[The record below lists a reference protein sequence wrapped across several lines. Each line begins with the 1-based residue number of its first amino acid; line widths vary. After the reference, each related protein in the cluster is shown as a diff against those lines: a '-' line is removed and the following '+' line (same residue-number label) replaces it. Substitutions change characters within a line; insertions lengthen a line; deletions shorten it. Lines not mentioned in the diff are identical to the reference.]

1 MTPRE
6 PRLTE
11 LALIRALRERARQAP
26 GVRVGIGDDC
36 AVLEAPGGG
45 LLLATTDLL
54 IEDVHFRRRYAEPAD
69 IGWKAL
75 AVNVS
80 DIASMGGRPRWALI
94 ALACPASTTMD
105 EVEAFYEGIHALGD
119 EHDVSVVGGDTSAS
133 PAGWVVNITLL
144 GEATGAPI
152 LRSGARAGDM
162 IAVTGDLGRSA
173 AGLAV
178 LERREAPARVP
189 AEALAVVTA
198 AHLRPRPRVKEGRW
212 LAAAG
217 GVTAMIDLSDGL
229 ATDLRHVAEESRAA
243 ARVDLGRLP
252 IGAATRDVAV
262 ATKHDAVGWA
272 TGGGED
278 YELLLTCEPSAFERL
293 RSGLGSA
300 TGTTLTAIG
309 AMEPGAGGVTFVD
322 ADGHAVAVGPGF
334 EHFASGARRE

>member
-105 EVEAFYEGIHALGD
+105 EVEAFYEGIHA
-119 EHDVSVVGGDTSAS
+119 
-133 PAGWVVNITLL
+133 
-144 GEATGAPI
+144 
-152 LRSGARAGDM
+152 R
-162 IAVTGDLGRSA
+162 
-173 AGLAV
+173 
-178 LERREAPARVP
+178 
-189 AEALAVVTA
+189 
-198 AHLRPRPRVKEGRW
+198 
-212 LAAAG
+212 
-217 GVTAMIDLSDGL
+217 
-229 ATDLRHVAEESRAA
+229 
-243 ARVDLGRLP
+243 
-252 IGAATRDVAV
+252 
-262 ATKHDAVGWA
+262 
-272 TGGGED
+272 
-278 YELLLTCEPSAFERL
+278 
-293 RSGLGSA
+293 
-300 TGTTLTAIG
+300 
-309 AMEPGAGGVTFVD
+309 
-322 ADGHAVAVGPGF
+322 
-334 EHFASGARRE
+334 

>member
-1 MTPRE
+1 MTPGE

-36 AVLEAPGGG
+36 AVLEAPGGS

-133 PAGWVVNITLL
+133 PTGWPPTSATWPRRAARPRAWIL
-144 GEATGAPI
+144 GNC
-152 LRSGARAGDM
+152 
-162 IAVTGDLGRSA
+162 RSA
-173 AGLAV
+173 PRHGTSRWRRSTMRSAG
-178 LERREAPARVP
+178 PP
-189 AEALAVVTA
+189 
-198 AHLRPRPRVKEGRW
+198 
-212 LAAAG
+212 AAA
-217 GVTAMIDLSDGL
+217 
-229 ATDLRHVAEESRAA
+229 
-243 ARVDLGRLP
+243 
-252 IGAATRDVAV
+252 
-262 ATKHDAVGWA
+262 K
-272 TGGGED
+272 
-278 YELLLTCEPSAFERL
+278 
-293 RSGLGSA
+293 
-300 TGTTLTAIG
+300 TT
-309 AMEPGAGGVTFVD
+309 
-322 ADGHAVAVGPGF
+322 
-334 EHFASGARRE
+334 SCC